1 MGFHALRELLQVNSK
16 SVQKL
21 ILKNG
26 FETNEE
32 LRELEQDFKNKKIQI
47 EIRPE
52 VHLTKLGN
60 HQGAVAIVGDSPE
73 LEISELPEGPC
84 VLLAIDGVEDP
95 HNLGAMLRTSWLMNV
110 SGVILAADRSAP
122 LTPAVH
128 KVASGGV
135 EHVPTL
141 TVSQFGPTF
150 EALKK
155 QGFWIFGLAA
165 GGSKTLFDLDLPER
179 VVWVLGAE
187 DKGLRINTERA
198 CDELVS
204 IPQSSE
210 KASFNVSV
218 TAGMALLESRR
229 QSLKSQ
235 V

>member
-1 MGFHALRELLQVNSK
+1 MGFHALRELLQVNAK

-21 ILKNG
+21 IVKNG
-26 FETNEE
+26 FESNSE
-32 LRELEQDFKNKKIQI
+32 LRELEEEFRRKKIGV

-52 VHLTKLGN
+52 VHLDKLGN
-60 HQGAVAIVGDSPE
+60 HQGAVALVSSSPE
-73 LEISELPEGPC
+73 LDIQGLPEGPC
-84 VLLAIDGVEDP
+84 LLLAIDGVEDP
-95 HNLGAMLRTSWLMNV
+95 HNLGAMLRTSWLMQV

-150 EALKK
+150 ETLKK

-165 GGSKTLFDLDLPER
+165 GGTKTIFDLQLPER

-204 IPQSSE
+204 IPQASD

-229 QSLKSQ
+229 QSLKPQ
-235 V
+235 L